1 MDVDSRN
8 AINAL
13 LYKEKSKCLYK
24 KKKVYINILHN
35 IKKMMLWYLDVY
47 YRVVFSFILISILLV
62 ENLANAM

>member
-1 MDVDSRN
+1 MLFSIKRSPN
-8 AINAL
+8 A
-13 LYKEKSKCLYK
+13 YT